1 MKKNLLKITFILI
14 GLIFLSGFSLM
25 NLNNKAENQAQDTP
39 EKFVVTGTQI
49 GNKAPNLKFKS
60 PTGQIIEL
68 SSLQG
73 KMVLIDFW
81 ASWCR
86 PCRIENPNVVSTY
99 NAFKEKQFENGDG
112 FTVYSV
118 SLDQNKSAWENA
130 IVADNLT
137 WKNHVSDLA
146 GWRSQA
152 AAMYGVRGIPAS
164 FLIDGDGIIVAKGN
178 ILRGQGLTNT
188 LKLYVKND
196 NN

>member
-1 MKKNLLKITFILI
+1 MKKQLLFFILPLF
-14 GLIFLSGFSLM
+14 GFLLFSGFGFSYFTTTASTE
-25 NLNNKAENQAQDTP
+25 KPQDDI

-60 PTGQIIEL
+60 PSGEIIEL
-68 SSLQG
+68 ASLNG

-86 PCRIENPNVVSTY
+86 PCRYENPNVVNSY
-99 NAFKEKQFENGDG
+99 NEFKDKEFTNGDG

-118 SLDQNKSAWENA
+118 SLDQNKTAWESA
-130 IVADNLT
+130 IAKDKLA
-137 WKNHVSDLA
+137 WEAHVSDLD

-178 ILRGQGLTNT
+178 VLRGQGLTNT
-188 LKLYVKND
+188 LKLHVKQ
-196 NN
+196 